1 MAETQVKDEAVEQAE
16 TGHDASVEVQEATLP
31 EAADTGAKSGGG
43 QIDVLLDTKVPVT
56 VRLGQ
61 VELQVRD
68 LLQLGSGSV
77 LQLDKQVGEP
87 ADLFLR
93 GVRFAT
99 GTLVVV
105 EDRLGVRI
113 NEILSPA
120 GDGEAEGASG

>member
-1 MAETQVKDEAVEQAE
+1 MAETQVKDETAEQAE
-16 TGHDASVEVQEATLP
+16 AGQEASVEVQEAALP
-31 EAADTGAKSGGG
+31 EAADTGAKGGGG
-43 QIDVLLDTKVPVT
+43 QIDVLLETKVPVT

-68 LLQLGSGSV
+68 LLQLGPGSV

-105 EDRLGVRI
+105 ADRLGVRI
-113 NEILSPA
+113 NEILSSA
-120 GDGEAEGASG
+120 RDDAEASSD